1 LEEEINLRELIDVLL
16 KGKWIIVGICIVA
29 VLAAGLISFFVL
41 PEKYEASATIMV
53 NNMSKEAEAVDD
65 GSLGQL
71 LGSLTEYPSMTLET
85 YRDQIKNP
93 ALLQGV
99 IDELKLDP
107 EQYTVHGFREGKV
120 KAEAVEK
127 TNLIRI
133 KVTDQDPAT
142 AAAIANSL
150 ADNFVEF
157 VNNNSKERLGNSVQ
171 FLEEQIGEQEKEMAA
186 AVDEY
191 KEFLAKPAGVEELQ
205 KEFNA
210 KLTLLTDFKNQLV
223 QNEVKINKNNEGL
236 KQVQAAIAEIP
247 QKLVT
252 EKSLAEDP
260 YLFQVAGEVS
270 DKQIDQLSGISMK
283 SEEINPVYIDL
294 VKRKVTLQE
303 ELAYLKGEQVTLR
316 QNVSSIGAELE
327 QLQSELAEKKVL
339 DQRLSSKVDMLR
351 DNYEAL
357 VSKYQETKMSAS
369 AQIGEASIMLL
380 SEATKP
386 DIPVAP
392 RKMLNV
398 AVAGVLGLMLS
409 VFFVFFREF
418 WRNSEP
424 EKIKD

>member
-1 LEEEINLRELIDVLL
+1 MEEEINLRELIDVLL
-16 KGKWIIVGICIVA
+16 KGKWIIIGICIIA

-41 PEKYEASATIMV
+41 AEKYEASATIMV
-53 NNMSKEAEAVDD
+53 NNMSEKVETVDN

-85 YRDQIKNP
+85 YRDQIRNP

-99 IDELKLDP
+99 IDELELDP
-107 EQYTVHGFREGKV
+107 EQYTVHGFRAGKIN
-120 KAEAVEK
+120 AEAVEN

-142 AAAIANSL
+142 AAAIANTL

-157 VNNNSKERLGNSVQ
+157 INNNSKQRMGNSVQ
-171 FLEEQIGEQEKEMAA
+171 FLEEQIGEQENEMAV

-191 KEFLAKPAGVEELQ
+191 KEFLAEPAGVEELQ

-210 KLTLLTDFKNQLV
+210 KLSLLTSFKNQLV
-223 QNEVKINKNNEGL
+223 QNEVEIQKKNDGL
-236 KQVQAAIAEIP
+236 RQVEASIEETP
-247 QKLVT
+247 ERLVT

-270 DKQIDQLSGISMK
+270 DKQIDQLSSISMK

-294 VKRKVTLQE
+294 VNRKVTLQE
-303 ELAYLKGEQVTLR
+303 ELAYLKGEQVTLKE
-316 QNVSSIGAELE
+316 NVSSIGTELE
-327 QLQSELAEKKVL
+327 QLQSVLAEKQVI
-339 DQRLSSKVDMLR
+339 DQRMSKQVDMLR
-351 DNYEAL
+351 NNYEML

-369 AQIGEASIMLL
+369 AQIGEASIMQL
-380 SEATKP
+380 SEATEP
-386 DIPVAP
+386 DVPVAP

-398 AVAGVLGLMLS
+398 AVAGVLGLMVS

-418 WRNSEP
+418 WRNSEL
-424 EKIKD
+424 EKGKE